1 MSGQIVITR
10 FDAFPAVSHFF
21 ITRSPARAHTKKNER
36 FHLSGKVHSFSI
48 TFYMG
53 PTEYNYQ
60 LKHWCL
66 LILTRQDYFNFYTRF
81 ITIDVFRSAAP
92 GQ

>member
-1 MSGQIVITR
+1 
-10 FDAFPAVSHFF
+10 
-21 ITRSPARAHTKKNER
+21 
-36 FHLSGKVHSFSI
+36 
-48 TFYMG
+48 MG

-60 LKHWCL
+60 LKNWCL